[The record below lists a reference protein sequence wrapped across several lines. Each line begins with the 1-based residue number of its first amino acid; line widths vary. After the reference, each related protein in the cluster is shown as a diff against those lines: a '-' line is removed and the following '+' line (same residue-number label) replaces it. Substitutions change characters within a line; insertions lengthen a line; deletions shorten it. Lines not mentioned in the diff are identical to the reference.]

1 MMNDTMKLLKEC
13 DSGCKTAMDGMAQVL
28 KHVSSATM
36 RAEITA
42 CTDRHAAFSK
52 RCQTL
57 LNAAGESSGQ
67 PPVFG
72 SMMMQAGTGIKLAMN
87 DDDRKIAEMRGGV
100 LNSRLTT
107 MNETENFLELLS
119 KNHLLPDSE
128 RMNLSSC
135 SCSKVLMCYLP
146 LGYQLL
152 SAVHLL
158 GYLLLYLLVPKLN
171 ENHHLLRM

>member
-1 MMNDTMKLLKEC
+1 MNDTMKLLKEC

-57 LNAAGESSGQ
+57 LNATGEGGGQ
-67 PPVFG
+67 PPAFG

-87 DDDRKIAEMRGGV
+87 DDDRKIAEMMANGANMGMQ
-100 LNSRLTT
+100 S
-107 MNETENFLELLS
+107 LS
-119 KNHLLPDSE
+119 KVMNAAPTASSDSRQIAHDIIAE
-128 RMNLSSC
+128 EKNFYGIMLS
-135 SCSKVLMCYLP
+135 YL
-146 LGYQLL
+146 
-152 SAVHLL
+152 
-158 GYLLLYLLVPKLN
+158 
-171 ENHHLLRM
+171 